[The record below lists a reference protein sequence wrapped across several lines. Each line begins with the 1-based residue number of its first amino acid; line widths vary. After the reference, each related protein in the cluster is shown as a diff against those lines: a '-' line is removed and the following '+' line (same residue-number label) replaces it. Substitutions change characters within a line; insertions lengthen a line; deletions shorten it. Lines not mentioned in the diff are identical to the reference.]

1 MEIPNLYIRTS
12 ISALLTYTLEFS
24 CSYGSFYRPSYL
36 PPMYEW
42 IHLAHH
48 SKDYKP
54 VSSLGK
60 KLRDAHMSHHF
71 HNENYNWGIT
81 NMIGDY
87 FFGTLK
93 DNKSIKKS
101 ATAKSIAGYTD

>member
-1 MEIPNLYIRTS
+1 MISCDEHDTRNNNKKILFCYRRNLFKI
-12 ISALLTYTLEFS
+12 
-24 CSYGSFYRPSYL
+24 
-36 PPMYEW
+36 
-42 IHLAHH
+42 
-48 SKDYKP
+48 
-54 VSSLGK
+54 GK
-60 KLRDAHMSHHF
+60 KLSDAHMSHHF

-101 ATAKSIAGYTD
+101 TTAKSIAGYTD

>member
-1 MEIPNLYIRTS
+1 MLYSLI
-12 ISALLTYTLEFS
+12 LW
-24 CSYGSFYRPSYL
+24 SFPAAMVPFTGHLVYHL
-36 PPMYEW
+36 WYEW
-42 IHLAHH
+42 VHLAHH

-101 ATAKSIAGYTD
+101 TTAKSIAGYTD

>member
-1 MEIPNLYIRTS
+1 MS
-12 ISALLTYTLEFS
+12 
-24 CSYGSFYRPSYL
+24 
-36 PPMYEW
+36 
-42 IHLAHH
+42 HH
-48 SKDYKP
+48 FHNENYNWGITNMIGDYFF
-54 VSSLGK
+54 GK

-101 ATAKSIAGYTD
+101 TTAKSIAGYTD